1 MEHQGLGMAGW
12 KDMDGLCTYA
22 SQHSRLLCQ
31 LGPRLSVSQTGLF
44 TTCLSP
50 SLLYQY
56 AQQRRDPWKARVVEV
71 DITKMTFNIR
81 SLTVALIADSLFHL
95 HFVLQIVCLQISTG
109 EPFAILEFRFLPSK
123 SPLRPVLTPD
133 MRKESASCFSRQGY

>member
-44 TTCLSP
+44 TRCLSL
-50 SLLYQY
+50 SLLYQD
-56 AQQRRDPWKARVVEV
+56 AQQRRDPWKAGVVGV
-71 DITKMTFNIR
+71 DFQHQEFDFD
-81 SLTVALIADSLFHL
+81 LDS
-95 HFVLQIVCLQISTG
+95 
-109 EPFAILEFRFLPSK
+109 
-123 SPLRPVLTPD
+123 
-133 MRKESASCFSRQGY
+133 

>member
-1 MEHQGLGMAGW
+1 MEHQGLGMAQW
-12 KDMDGLCTYA
+12 RDMDGLCTYA

-56 AQQRRDPWKARVVEV
+56 AQQRRDPWKAWAVEV
-71 DITKMTFNIR
+71 DITKVTFKIR
-81 SLTVALIADSLFHL
+81 SLTLTLIADSLFRL
-95 HFVLQIVCLQISTG
+95 HFYWGALL
-109 EPFAILEFRFLPSK
+109 PF
-123 SPLRPVLTPD
+123 
-133 MRKESASCFSRQGY
+133 